1 MVNNW
6 EGNPGFS
13 DMRHAKLF
21 KVKAISFSCFCLS
34 DKAYFCSILIA
45 TLQYTTLDQLPPG
58 APIASGPGCHET
70 TD

>member
-13 DMRHAKLF
+13 DTRHAKLF
-21 KVKAISFSCFCLS
+21 KVKAISFSCFCLIKHTFALS
-34 DKAYFCSILIA
+34 LIA
-45 TLQYTTLDQLPPG
+45 TLQYTTVDQLPPG
-58 APIASGPGCHET
+58 APMASGPGCHET